1 MDDYPRNIA
10 GRGIETGSSHG
21 SPIELLPSAR
31 PEMQRITTDARDA
44 TEKAID
50 PASGKKAE

>member
-10 GRGIETGSSHG
+10 GRWIETGSSHG